1 MDANENW
8 YHQAQEELTS
18 VATAVQEQ
26 RGVDLDRL
34 ARLAKGIVCALE
46 HSDQLVVEALS
57 SPAGSPLITNLVN
70 VSILAS
76 KVGMGLGYYGRELE
90 HLALAGLVHDIGIF
104 AIPQSLLTKAGRL
117 TPDERV
123 LVEHHPELGCRV
135 IEQAGD
141 TYQWLAPIVLQAHER
156 WTGQGYPR
164 QLKGRQIAEIA
175 QIIGVVDI
183 FDALINPR
191 PYRKRLVPHEAIHEL
206 VVVERMAFPREVIKA
221 LVEQLSVYPLG
232 TTVRMT
238 TGETGV
244 VTRVNP
250 RYPLRPVVRVA
261 TSSGDPIPGLGRF
274 VDLSLTPVVSIL
286 ETIDSPA
293 VNRITFSRQI
303 ETPVSVQPPT
313 AAASDQFS
321 ALLESLDS
329 IASTIQHVVETKS
342 KADHLDGRA
351 GSTGTATFMTGAPG
365 VDPEFRKEV
374 LGLFALEAREWLGQ
388 IQRALRK
395 LEGTPPPH
403 LQEKLVDIILHAITN
418 LGRSAATVQLPAIEE
433 IAVSLVPILQAAGT
447 QGSAPVGAQL
457 SSLRAGLEGISAAV
471 QGVSTESDQRI
482 PSEAREDSTA
492 KARPPNERPHHTNIA
507 SSDVVVVSGEAR
519 RGVSSI
525 SPILE
530 SLRALQLVRVRS
542 MEPARDVL
550 EAVIQRAEYELKQ
563 SGGSVDVQTIGRILK
578 ELDELDQRFLG
589 ELETCVPAILR
600 ALSVL
605 RSEADESGLSEERL
619 IPILREVDS
628 LYNVAKSVNASTI
641 MLFLDGLRAFMRV
654 AAYRKVSMATRR
666 LEAVESRLGAL
677 IPMAEQWVDVGR
689 IERSAIEEILP
700 A

>member
-1 MDANENW
+1 MKANENW
-8 YHQAQEELTS
+8 YHQAQEELTG

-34 ARLAKGIVCALE
+34 VRLVQGIVRALE

-76 KVGMGLGYYGRELE
+76 KVGLGLGYYGQELE
-90 HLALAGLVHDIGIF
+90 RLALAGLVHDIGIF

-117 TPDERV
+117 TPDERA
-123 LVEHHPELGCRV
+123 LVERHPELGCRV

-141 TYQWLAPIVLQAHER
+141 TYRWLAPIVLQAHER
-156 WTGQGYPR
+156 WTGQGYPHR
-164 QLKGRQIAEIA
+164 LKGRQIAEIA

-191 PYRKRLVPHEAIHEL
+191 PYRKRLLPHEAIHEL
-206 VVVERMAFPREVIKA
+206 VVVERTAFPREVIKA
-221 LVEQLSVYPLG
+221 LVEQLAVYPLG

-261 TSSGDPIPGLGRF
+261 ASSGDPIPGLGRF
-274 VDLSLTPVVSIL
+274 VDLSLTPVVSII

-293 VNRITFSRQI
+293 VGRITFSRQT
-303 ETPVSVQPPT
+303 ETPVTVSPPR

-329 IASTIQHVVETKS
+329 IASAIQDVVETKS
-342 KADHLDGRA
+342 KADHLDGSA
-351 GSTGTATFMTGAPG
+351 GGTGRATFMVGAPG

-374 LGLFALEAREWLGQ
+374 VGLFALEAREWLGQ

-395 LEGTPPPH
+395 LESTPPPH
-403 LQEKLVDIILHAITN
+403 LQAKLVDIILHAITN
-418 LGRSAATVQLPAIEE
+418 LGRSAVTVQLPAIEE
-433 IAVSLVPILQAAGT
+433 MAVGLMPILQAAGT
-447 QGSAPVGAQL
+447 QGSVPVGAQL
-457 SSLRAGLEGISAAV
+457 SSLQAGLERIAAAV
-471 QGVSTESDQRI
+471 QVLSAESDQRI
-482 PSEAREDSTA
+482 PSEPKEDSLDES
-492 KARPPNERPHHTNIA
+492 RLSSEGPHHTDTA
-507 SSDVVVVSGEAR
+507 LSDVTGVSGEAR

-563 SGGSVDVQTIGRILK
+563 GGGSVDVQTIGRILK
-578 ELDELDQRFLG
+578 ELDELDRRFLG
-589 ELETCVPAILR
+589 ELEARVPVILR

-605 RSEADESGLSEERL
+605 RSDAGESGFSEERL
-619 IPILREVDS
+619 MPVLREVDS
-628 LYNVAKSVNASTI
+628 LYNVAKSVSASTI
-641 MLFLDGLRAFMRV
+641 VLFLDGLRAFMRV
-654 AAYRKVSMATRR
+654 AAYRKVSMAIRR

-677 IPMAEQWVDVGR
+677 IPMAEQWVNVGR
-689 IERSAIEEILP
+689 IERAAIDEILP